1 MQIDTL
7 NDEIILISS
16 IKEGDRKAFDL
27 LFKNYAQ
34 NIYRFSYSYLKSKED
49 AEEIVQEVF
58 IKLWDKRSTL
68 RIDLQIS
75 SFLFTIA
82 YNSIL
87 NQIRKNKNRVKAIA
101 AKKAEQPAHHLHV
114 EEELVFNEYQQH
126 AQVAISSLPPQRK
139 KIFMLSRE
147 NHLSYIEIA
156 RELNISPRTVEV
168 HISQALKDIKKH
180 LVRVGITLSL
190 LLPVEL
196 FF

>member
-1 MQIDTL
+1 MKSETL
-7 NDEIILISS
+7 PDNVKLISS
-16 IKEGDRKAFDL
+16 VKDGERKAFDI
-27 LFKNYAQ
+27 LFKNYSQ
-34 NIYRFSYSYLKSKED
+34 RIYRFAFSYLKSKED

-58 IKLWDKRSTL
+58 IKLWDRRESL

-87 NQIRKNKNRVKAIA
+87 NQIRKTKNGIKAIA
-101 AKKAEQPAHHLHV
+101 AKKSEQPIHHLHV
-114 EEELVFNEYQQH
+114 EEELVFAEYQHH

-147 NHLSYIEIA
+147 QHLSYSEIA
-156 RELNISPRTVEV
+156 RELKISPRTVEV

-180 LVRVGITLSL
+180 LIRVGISLSI
-190 LLPVEL
+190 LLPAVL
-196 FF
+196 F